1 MKNFEKNH
9 SSKSVFKQWIT
20 TTDLIFIELLF
31 LLALFIQIKEW
42 SLLSLS
48 LVTIIYIVFGEDMD
62 NFLKAIYKSP
72 DAGRL
77 SRRLRIFFQFLTFGA
92 ASRLC
97 KFLRDDQGGIV
108 YRKEGSREW
117 VASTLLGIVLLTN
130 GLVEFDSIKQVIYEK
145 WEIIGL
151 IMSFALMSYG
161 IGKSGYFKYAA
172 YRITE
177 SCGGST
183 TRLTLYLFI
192 LTSILTLITSNDI
205 VILVLTPIIIQIS
218 YYAGIKNAKLLLLSQ
233 FVAANTL
240 SMGLLI
246 GSPTNIIFGTV
257 LGYDFLDYIGLMI
270 IPTIMAFM
278 ISFIIVHYLNQKNSN
293 IDNGSGWFF
302 NARYILPTIDKKQNY
317 TKEMTY
323 WVWSF
328 GFIILLVSVITSTT
342 ISLGWTVLGVII
354 VVVTIYAISGNP
366 SRKVDHVR
374 EHLFK
379 SIKGLPFQIIPFA
392 LIFFAITKELSD
404 ENLGVFIGEWIV
416 SSDSY
421 IITTLK
427 SLLVSGGLVNLFND
441 LPAAAFLSN
450 IIDPNMA
457 GKDMVSRALLVGL
470 NIGCYVTPVGALAG
484 IIWFHQ
490 MKHETKKIKEI
501 DAEFDIQTPLRSGL
515 FKYGMI
521 HFVIVTLALSAILPA
536 ISHLYNA
543 SISPWDSL
551 TYEAAEQSMWGVEM
565 LMGVGLAFTIMLVF
579 NHILKDSDVVL
590 GDMRVFLGFMTWANA
605 RNQEHSIGTF
615 ILFFAVIVAL
625 FTVPIFRVEDWDMS
639 KYIWIPNMIGGGFD
653 FPDELIPKS
662 TLGVI
667 LMGILPLASIALLVK
682 LISILGDSKKLE
694 DISLQMATGEIQS
707 HRVVIVGYKEEF
719 MSFIS
724 DILLAKNNVFVTI
737 LVELDDKTEVHRFL
751 KDMDLQRESYDDYYI
766 DTLPKGDFS
775 DVVSIFNIEKA
786 DEIYLLSD
794 DEQYK
799 EIAKSIQDRLYLD
812 GNPRLKKNERY
823 PKIFASVG
831 MFSSPHAGRNYVI
844 DTPLNNELLRKIEMA
859 IYKNDLKNNNF
870 IYLKSLTTNP

>member
-1 MKNFEKNH
+1 MEN
-9 SSKSVFKQWIT
+9 SKGIILQKKSLKQWVSV
-20 TTDLIFIELLF
+20 TDLMFVELL
-31 LLALFIQIKEW
+31 LLLTLLIQTKEL

-48 LVTIIYIVFGEDMD
+48 FVTIVYIVFGEDMD
-62 NFLKAIYKSP
+62 NFLKEVFKPSNAN
-72 DAGRL
+72 RL
-77 SRRLRIFFQFLTFGA
+77 SRRFQILFQFITLGTA
-92 ASRLC
+92 VRLC
-97 KFLRDDQGGIV
+97 RFLRDNQDSVV
-108 YRKEGSREW
+108 YRNEGSREW
-117 VASTLLGIVLLTN
+117 VASILLGIILLTN
-130 GLVEFDSIKQVIYEK
+130 GLVEFDTIKQVIYEK

-183 TRLTLYLFI
+183 TRLTLYLFV
-192 LTSILTLITSNDI
+192 LTSTLTLVTSNDI
-205 VILVLTPIIIQIS
+205 VILVLTPIIIQIA
-218 YYAGIKNAKLLLLSQ
+218 YYAKIKNAKLLLLSQ

-257 LGYDFLDYIGLMI
+257 LEYDFLNYIGLMI

-278 ISFIIVHYLNQKNSN
+278 ISFIIVHYLNQKHSN
-293 IDNGSGWFF
+293 VDNGSGWFF
-302 NARYILPTIDKKQNY
+302 DAKYTLPTIDKKQNY

-328 GFIILLVSVITSTT
+328 GFIILLVSIITSTT
-342 ISLGWTVLGVII
+342 ISLGWTVLGV
-354 VVVTIYAISGNP
+354 VFAVVTIYVVSGSP
-366 SRKVDHVR
+366 SQRVDHVR

-379 SIKGLPFQIIPFA
+379 SVKGLPFQIIPFA
-392 LIFFAITKELSD
+392 LIFFAITQELSTGD
-404 ENLGVFIGEWIV
+404 LGVHIGKWIV

-490 MKHETKKIKEI
+490 MKNETKKIKEI
-501 DAEFDIQTPLRSGL
+501 DSEFDIKTPLRSGL

-521 HFVIVTLALSAILPA
+521 HFVIVTLALSVILPA

-543 SISPWDSL
+543 SISPWNGL
-551 TYEAAEQSMWGVEM
+551 TYEATEQSMWGIEM
-565 LMGVGLAFTIMLVF
+565 LAGVGFAFAIMLVF
-579 NHILKDSDVVL
+579 NHILKSNHVVL
-590 GDMRVFLGFMTWANA
+590 GDMRVFLGFMTWANT

-615 ILFFAVIVAL
+615 ILFFVAIVAL
-625 FTVPIFRVEDWDMS
+625 FTVPIFRAEDWGVS
-639 KYIWIPNMIGGGFD
+639 EYIWIPNMIGGGFD

-682 LISILGDSKKLE
+682 LISILSDSKTLE
-694 DISLQMATGEIQS
+694 DISLQMATGKIQS

-719 MSFIS
+719 MDFIG
-724 DILLAKNNVFVTI
+724 DILLEKNDVFVTI
-737 LVELDDKTEVHRFL
+737 LVESNDKTEVHRFL
-751 KDMDLQRESYDDYYI
+751 NDMELPRESYNDYYI

-775 DVVSIFNIEKA
+775 DVVATFNIEKA
-786 DEIYLLSD
+786 DEIYFLSNN
-794 DEQYK
+794 EKYK
-799 EIAKSIQDRLYLD
+799 EIAKSMQNRLYLN
-812 GNPRLKKNERY
+812 GSPRLEKNERY
-823 PKIFASVG
+823 PKIFASIG
-831 MFSSPHAGRNYVI
+831 MFDNPHASESYVI
-844 DTPLNNELLRKIEMA
+844 EAILDSDFLKKIKMGIYQNN
-859 IYKNDLKNNNF
+859 LKNNNF
-870 IYLKSLTTNP
+870 KYLKDLSISS